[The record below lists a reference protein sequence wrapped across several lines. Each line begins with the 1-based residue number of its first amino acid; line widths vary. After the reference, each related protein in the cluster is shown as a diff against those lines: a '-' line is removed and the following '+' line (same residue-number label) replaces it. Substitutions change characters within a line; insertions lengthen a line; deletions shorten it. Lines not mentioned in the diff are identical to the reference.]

1 MFVQKKKITYENFD
15 LINLL
20 ITLSVALK
28 FYYLWLT
35 SSSITETSISNG
47 MWRNLSKKEKKKKM
61 ECGGN
66 LFEKVGLNSKM
77 GS

>member
-1 MFVQKKKITYENFD
+1 MECGGTYQKKK
-15 LINLL
+15 
-20 ITLSVALK
+20 K
-28 FYYLWLT
+28 
-35 SSSITETSISNG
+35 
-47 MWRNLSKKEKKKKM
+47 RKKEKKKKM